1 MPMWL
6 PGHLAVS
13 LLACTPLVL
22 YYCRSKE
29 DLILTIPYIAFF
41 AVLPDFL
48 HFENLRTFS
57 HSLIGLTILVL
68 TALVVLHFLFKI
80 RRAQV
85 LIASVAAG
93 AHLAADWLFGHF
105 YPLYPF
111 SNGYQ
116 SLNSF
121 NTYIDIQTEIVIFS
135 VAFVVFTIIVLSVP
149 TIRRS
154 MEFSNSEKW
163 NVVILILPF
172 LGMDLLETVYFLLNM
187 TTVGLG
193 VSRMILF
200 VIFLTTILGS
210 VILLRTVR
218 LQRR

>member
-1 MPMWL
+1 MWL

-13 LLACTPLVL
+13 FLACIPLVL
-22 YYCRSKE
+22 YYCRRKE
-29 DLILTIPYIAFF
+29 NLTLITPYIAFF

-48 HFENLRTFS
+48 HFEDLRTFS
-57 HSLIGLTILVL
+57 HSIVGLTILVL
-68 TALVVLHFLFKI
+68 IALMVLHFLFKI

-105 YPLYPF
+105 FPLYPF
-111 SNGYQ
+111 SNGYA

-121 NTYIDIQTEIVIFS
+121 NTNIDIQAEVALFS
-135 VAFVVFTIIVLSVP
+135 VAFVVFAIIVLSAR

-154 MEFSNSEKW
+154 MELSYSEKW

-172 LGMDLLETVYFLLNM
+172 LGMDLLETVYFLQNM

-193 VSRMILF
+193 MSRMILL

-210 VILLRTVR
+210 AVLLRSVMS
-218 LQRR
+218 RRR

>member
-1 MPMWL
+1 MWL

-13 LLACTPLVL
+13 FLACTPLVL
-22 YYCRSKE
+22 YYCRRKE
-29 DLILTIPYIAFF
+29 NLMLIIPYIAFF

-48 HFENLRTFS
+48 HFEDLRTFS
-57 HSLIGLTILVL
+57 HSMIGLTILVL
-68 TALVVLHFLFKI
+68 MALAVLHFLFRI

-105 YPLYPF
+105 FPLYPF
-111 SNGYQ
+111 SNGYE

-121 NTYIDIQTEIVIFS
+121 NTYIDIQAEIVIFS
-135 VAFVVFTIIVLSVP
+135 VAFVVFTIIVLSAR

-154 MEFSNSEKW
+154 MELSNNEKW
-163 NVVILILPF
+163 NVVILIIPF
-172 LGMDLLETVYFLLNM
+172 LGMDLLETVYFLQNM

-193 VSRMILF
+193 TSRMVLLT
-200 VIFLTTILGS
+200 IFLTTILGS
-210 VILLRTVR
+210 VILLRSVIS
-218 LQRR
+218 RRR